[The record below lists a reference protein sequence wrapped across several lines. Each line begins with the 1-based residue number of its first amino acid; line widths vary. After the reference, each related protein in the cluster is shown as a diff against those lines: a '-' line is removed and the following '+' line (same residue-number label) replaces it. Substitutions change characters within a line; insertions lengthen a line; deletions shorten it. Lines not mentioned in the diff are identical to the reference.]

1 MLRGL
6 SLWRALSGLAA
17 LSLALAS
24 TPANADEYD
33 EPASP
38 APAAKPTPT
47 PAAPAPTAAPAPASA
62 DDAALGAA
70 ARALLGEIARLA
82 CSRGGA
88 EAVPATCGAAQSTP
102 SLASLRAAALA
113 DALSLAVAHLPLSPA
128 AKSLTNLTAPE
139 ALDTAAVAARWR
151 EVGRA
156 HGLEPQATE
165 AAVARAQAALQ
176 EARRAHE
183 RLARAQGSARVEAAR
198 AWLAASVA
206 IAREL
211 AALVEG
217 KAAPS
222 AAPAADA
229 RQDLLLR
236 VVALENDDDVKALAR
251 SLLLPLPPWT
261 ERVLF
266 DANATFPVL
275 GKETLLDGDL
285 LLGYGGDT
293 FGVSGFGSLYHHAYD
308 TPQGQRTVVD
318 RYEGRAEGVWWPA
331 LSDDLKLELRLRGG
345 VLLYDSGTSGRFL
358 VGSGTVRPDETSLV
372 GHGGASV
379 GLRGRGGPRFAYA
392 VSAGGGVQWEDFSA
406 ADATGKELVLRNAS
420 PVVARGEA
428 RLRAQWNVAPSYL
441 ALRARADANL
451 LALSTVKDT
460 TTATATSLLT
470 VRDVEESQR
479 FELFTRLFVDV
490 DALGFFGFRPSAH
503 VGVDVFAGDVATA
516 VVPVL
521 GGGLRRESF

>member
-1 MLRGL
+1 M
-6 SLWRALSGLAA
+6 AAA
-17 LSLALAS
+17 LVVSLASAR
-24 TPANADEYD
+24 AGADEYD
-33 EPASP
+33 DPEPAPSKPSP
-38 APAAKPTPT
+38 R
-47 PAAPAPTAAPAPASA
+47 PAPTTKPAGATEAPRAFPD

-82 CSRGGA
+82 CSSAPA
-88 EAVPATCGAAQSTP
+88 EPLAATCAVARGP
-102 SLASLRAAALA
+102 SPTLSALRAAALA
-113 DALSLAVAHLPLSPA
+113 DALALALAHGPELSPA
-128 AKSLTNLTAPE
+128 AKELARASLDPSAPAALSARARELGRTHGLDPQAIE
-139 ALDTAAVAARWR
+139 ASL
-151 EVGRA
+151 GRA
-156 HGLEPQATE
+156 T
-165 AAVARAQAALQ
+165 AALQ
-176 EARRAHE
+176 RARD
-183 RLARAQGSARVEAAR
+183 ARAELMRAEGAAR
-198 AWLAASVA
+198 GDAALAWLDASVA
-206 IAREL
+206 VAREL
-211 AALVEG
+211 AVLDG
-217 KAAPS
+217 KASP
-222 AAPAADA
+222 PPRAADDA
-229 RQDLLLR
+229 QRLLLR
-236 VVALENDDDVKALAR
+236 VVALETDDDVKALAR
-251 SLLLPLPPWT
+251 SLVLPLPPWT

-331 LSDDLKLELRLRGG
+331 LRDDLKLELRLRGG

-358 VGSGTVRPDETSLV
+358 VGSGAVRPDETSLV

-379 GLRGRGGPRFAYA
+379 GLRGRAGPRFAYS

-460 TTATATSLLT
+460 TTATATSILT
-470 VRDVEESQR
+470 VRDVQESQR
-479 FELFTRLFVDV
+479 LELFTRLFVDV

-503 VGVDVFAGDVATA
+503 VGVDVFSGDAATA